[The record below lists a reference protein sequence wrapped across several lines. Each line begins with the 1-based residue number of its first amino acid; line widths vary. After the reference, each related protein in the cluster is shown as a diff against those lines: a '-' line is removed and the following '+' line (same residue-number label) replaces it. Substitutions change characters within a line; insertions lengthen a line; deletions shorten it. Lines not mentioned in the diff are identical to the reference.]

1 MALSEVSE
9 NLLAESSTPAFS
21 SLFRTVFFDA
31 YYKGTQAEKADYKES
46 IQ

>member
-1 MALSEVSE
+1 MS
-9 NLLAESSTPAFS
+9 ESSKSQLEDSSRPAFS